1 MCLSFLAQFIQT
13 PVDLFSSFCP
23 SVVPSVYTIYMGKDK
38 YESKYIN
45 VMMPDGLDLDLWGFK
60 VILKGRLS
68 MC

>member
-1 MCLSFLAQFIQT
+1 MCLSFLAQFVQT
-13 PVDLFSSFCP
+13 LFDLFSFFYP

-45 VMMPDGLDLDLWGFK
+45 VMMPNGLDLDLGGFK
-60 VILKGRLS
+60 VILKGYLC